1 MNVHEMYMRTGG
13 AQVSNAAPA
22 LVIGKPLRVITQSY
36 LNRPTSPQ
44 ASQAES
50 IAESRIDF

>member
-1 MNVHEMYMRTGG
+1 MNVHKIYMKTGG
-13 AQVSNAAPA
+13 AQVSNGAPA
-22 LVIGKPLRVITQSY
+22 SVIGKPLRVITQSY
-36 LNRPTSPQ
+36 LNRPRSPQ